1 MNEQQTRQR
10 GGWFRRK
17 GRDTAATPTA
27 PQAAPQAGNSGK
39 FTQWLNALQE
49 RMDNANRTRDLA
61 NRLNSDLAGI
71 LQTCAAQQQALGQ
84 RNMRT
89 QVQLSMSLGRL
100 TGIVRQFEATRSV
113 CAYLLQATSPQLPTV
128 SATLADGSVNGA
140 NGINGATATLAAPAS
155 PSRPLFAAGNPS
167 GPLSAPVVRNLGRGG
182 YKRMARDLQQLYRE
196 TEQATRGILHPI
208 QSQGIHLPEVNALA
222 NALAALEPLMTWLN
236 QRCGQLTAT
245 YCSPS
250 ASESGN
256 SAGQRP
262 DFWG

>member
-17 GRDTAATPTA
+17 GRDTAATPT
-27 PQAAPQAGNSGK
+27 APQAGNSGK

-250 ASESGN
+250 ASEPGN

>member
-17 GRDTAATPTA
+17 GRDTATTPTA
-27 PQAAPQAGNSGK
+27 PQAGSSGK
-39 FTQWLNALQE
+39 FAQWLNAVQE

-61 NRLNSDLAGI
+61 NRLNGDLAGI

-100 TGIVRQFEATRSV
+100 TGIVRQFEATRTV
-113 CAYLLQATSPQLPTV
+113 CAYLLQATSPQLPAV
-128 SATLADGSVNGA
+128 SATLADGSANGA
-140 NGINGATATLAAPAS
+140 NGATATLAAPAS

-236 QRCGQLTAT
+236 QRCEQLTAT
-245 YCSPS
+245 YCSPSSPS